1 MSLDT
6 NVTNPAYL
14 LGRLLAVADSIQYL
28 SDPDIQ
34 RSIRDRFLGYS
45 AVNDPRVVF
54 NTIMA
59 EKEYHLSKLTNP
71 CKLDKEKTLDQI
83 ASKLGAEPFKN
94 RFTQDEQ
101 NMFFLGFYHQREFN
115 CTRSKKEEEKPV
127 SATE

>member
-1 MSLDT
+1 MSLDI

-28 SDPDIQ
+28 SDSNIQ

-59 EKEYHLSKLTNP
+59 EKEYHLSKLANP
-71 CKLDKEKTLDQI
+71 CKWEKTLDQI
-83 ASKLGAEPFKN
+83 ASKLGAQPFKN

-115 CTRSKKEEEKPV
+115 CTPSKKEEEK
-127 SATE
+127 SASDTE